1 MLCEITKLLKHALK
15 GKVSFSKSMVIIYMM
30 TGLINVGTL
39 MVAYA
44 ETGGKIYDSTSNNV
58 LIGSTDGTTEKK
70 ATGNGSNAIAIGGGA
85 NANTGAI
92 SIGDQSGTTVLNTVG
107 GANGVNSI
115 VLGTGSIDGAVPS
128 RDTRNRLGYILEE
141 ITVGNSVNYE
151 LRQTGSNIA
160 QTSFANGENSIAIG
174 TKSAAIASGSISL
187 GTSATTVGTDSIA
200 IGTGAITNKAKYLDS
215 EGRQLDFQGRY
226 IDEEG
231 YYIAYNDDGTFYY
244 VNRNGAPVADTAKQ
258 KTTSSIFSNAVNQ
271 IAIGTRAISSQQDS
285 IAIGT
290 EAKTGS
296 NQGLAI
302 GAVTEAR
309 RFNSTAIGN
318 NSLADG
324 YAAIVIGG
332 DDVGNKNQVKNK
344 RDGANTSYAQMV
356 YSPALKENIANPYTL
371 KIERTTHISA
381 DGTRTRGW
389 YARLYV
395 WDEATNKEVRLQAGD
410 PRLPEAYRDSYDW
423 GFIAPDSSVK
433 PTTSDFT
440 DTLWDVMGI
449 VDYYKSKGLTGEAL
463 FNAVEA
469 FYNPYQE
476 AQSTGVG
483 SIAIGIKTRALTD
496 GSIAMGVS
504 ARTEGQESV
513 ALGTGTVAFG
523 ERAVG
528 VGPLAAAQGNRSVA
542 IGTYDGELSTGDTR
556 YRSAH
561 AVADD
566 TVAIGTGSYA
576 DAERSVA
583 LGAGSIVSPYTGLVR
598 TDYNPNK
605 LNAPFAY
612 STTTTAGATGT
623 VVSATVGNISYG
635 NFAGAT
641 ADSSIS
647 IGAGDHERRLQNL
660 AAGEISATSTDA
672 INGSQLHSAVK
683 SIDAAIPMEYRQI
696 TDNGNTLPVV
706 QGIDGKY
713 YAVGDINVDG
723 VTYDPTTNTYVNAN
737 GDIVNALPADQLT
750 VSIKGGIATSM
761 RNVEDNLP
769 STYNYDPNN
778 AQTTSQMA
786 PNSVD
791 IGKIKN
797 NVASVNDVLHAGW
810 NLQNNGD
817 AKDFVK
823 TYDVVNFIDG
833 KGTKAN
839 VNVREDGLISDVT
852 FNVDN
857 GTISP
862 VSDGTI
868 ANTGKVV
875 GASDAD
881 KARAAADLARIN
893 ADLPV
898 AKTAL
903 ENAKNAFNT
912 AILDLTT
919 KEADLKTAEE
929 QLAEAQGTVSDSLSK
944 VATTKSEISTLD
956 KKIADYDRLLTSTSA
971 TTSELAMAQALKD
984 KALADKAAKEA
995 ELAINEQAVVDA
1007 KADVETKK
1015 TNSENAQT
1023 ARDAAK
1029 VVVDNAENDI
1039 KTSREALDQLVKE
1052 KTEAESINNKVAT
1065 VENVVD
1071 AINNSGWNLT
1081 TSASDGTVSG
1091 TTTELINPGEV
1102 VTFDAGSNITIKQ
1115 NGNKITIATA
1125 DNPFEYIV
1133 TETAPDGST
1142 TTSTVTKAPNGKVY
1156 KTDDVKNA
1164 VYNPVTQAYETP
1176 AIGADGA
1183 PVLNPDGT
1191 PVMKTIDPVS
1201 DDVANTL
1208 TVHTKGDTPQTI
1220 SNVKSNLP
1228 EANKGNAGGTNTG
1241 FGGNADGITK
1251 NGDAITSVTAPTE
1264 EQVKAIAN
1272 NAASVGDVLNAG
1284 WNLQNN
1290 GTAKDYVKPYDTVN
1304 FIDGVGT
1311 TAVVDTATDGLS
1323 STVTFNVNKG
1333 KFAVSDGTTTDVNG
1347 NTIKNGALVNTG
1359 AVDAKQALKAAQ
1371 DELAAAQ
1378 TAGDQNAI
1386 NTAQAKVD
1394 AATKAV
1400 QQVGD
1405 TVATVDNVV
1414 NAINQSGWKLTTSQ
1428 SAGGTATGT
1437 SEELINP
1444 GETITIDAGKNIAI
1458 TQATNKITIA
1468 TKDEVEF
1475 TKVTSTDG
1483 AGNKT
1488 TVTGNGITING
1499 KNADNT
1505 DKAPVSLTKDG
1516 LNNGGNKITNVAP
1529 GTDAMDAVNVSQ
1541 LKDTVGSAVSNSPF
1555 EYATKDGDPVVVG
1568 KDGKKYNPADLEN
1581 ATYDPTNGNY
1591 KLADGTVLAP
1601 IADSDVVIRA
1611 KGIDSQTVTNVK
1623 SNLPEANN
1631 GNAGG
1636 TNTGFDGTEGSI
1648 TKQGD
1653 VITSV
1658 KAPTATELQN
1668 IANNAASVGDVLN
1681 AGWNLQNNGTAK
1693 DFVKP
1698 YDTVN
1703 FIDGVGTTAV
1713 VETAADGL
1721 SSTVTFNVNKGKFAV
1736 SDGNT
1741 TDVNGNTIKN
1751 GALVNTGAVDAKQ
1764 ALKAAQDELAAAQT
1778 AGDQNAINTA
1788 QAKVDA
1794 ATKAVQQVGDTV
1806 ATVDNVVN
1814 AINQSGWKLTTSQ
1827 SAGGTAT
1834 GTSEELIN
1842 PGETIT
1848 IDAGKNIAITQATN
1862 KITIATKD
1870 EVEFTK
1876 VTSTD
1881 GAGNTTVLG
1890 PTGTT
1895 TTDVAGN
1902 KNVSNATGNTIT
1914 DVAGNTTNVTGDGI
1928 TIIGKKDDGTAKNPV
1943 SLTSN
1948 GLDNGNNK
1956 ITNVAA
1962 GTDATDAVNV
1972 SQLKD
1977 TVGEAVSNNPFEYTT
1992 KTGDPVTVGKDG
2004 NMYNPANLAD
2014 ATYDETTKTY
2024 TKPDG
2029 TTVTPIDKQ
2038 DVVINAKGDTPQT
2051 ITNVKSNL
2059 PEANN
2064 DNAGGTNTG
2073 FGGNA
2078 AGITKNGDVI
2088 TSVTAPTEEQ
2098 VKSMANNAASVGDVL
2113 NAGWNLQ
2120 NNGTAK
2126 DYVKPYDTVNFIDGV
2141 GTTAV
2146 VETAADGLSST
2157 VTFNINKGKIGVSDG
2172 TITDGSL
2179 NGNGA
2184 ANNPI
2189 ANGSLVNA
2197 DKVDAIKALKDAQ
2210 DELAAAN
2217 DPEAIKKAQDKV
2229 DAANKAIQE
2238 AGNALATVDNVVN
2251 AINQS
2256 GWTMT
2261 TSKSAGDVSGTT
2273 AELINPGEIVT
2284 FDAGSNITIKQN
2296 GNKITIATA
2305 DNPFEYIVTET
2316 APDGSTTTSPVI
2328 KAPNG
2333 KVYKTGD
2340 IKNAVY
2346 NPDTQNY
2353 EVTTITPDGNK
2364 IVTVVDPVSD
2374 DVADTLTVNAKG
2386 DTPQTIT
2393 NVKSN
2398 LPEANNGNAGGTT
2411 TGFGGNAVG
2420 ITKNGDV
2427 ITGVAAPTDE
2437 QVKSIANNA
2446 ASVGD
2451 VLNAGWNLQNNGTA
2465 KDYVKPYDTVNFID
2479 GVGTKAVVTTADNGL
2494 SSTVTFNV
2502 DTSSLPG
2509 WTLTTS
2515 NSAGVVTGTT
2525 NEEIKP
2531 GETVTIDAGKNIA
2544 ITQAANKITIATK
2557 DEVEFKTVTSTD
2569 ANGNKTVLG
2578 PTGTT
2583 TTDAAGN
2590 KNVSNATGNTITDVA
2605 GNTTNVTGDGI
2616 TIIGKK
2622 DDGTAKNPVSLTSN
2636 GLDNGNNKIT
2646 NVAAGTDA
2654 TDAVNVSQLKDTVGE
2669 AVSNNPFEYTTK
2681 TGDPVTVGKDGN
2693 MYNPA
2698 NLADATYD
2706 ETTKTYTKPD
2716 GTTVTPIDK
2725 QDVVI
2730 NAKGDTPQTIT
2741 NVKSNLPEAN
2751 NSNAGGTD
2759 TGFGGNADGITKNGD
2774 AITNVT
2780 APTEEQVK
2788 AIANNAASVG
2798 DVLNAGWNLQN
2809 NGTAKDYVKPYDTV
2823 NFIDGVGTKAV
2834 VKTADDG
2841 LSSTITFDVNT
2852 GSMSVTDGM
2861 AVNNNASNI
2870 ENANKELANA
2880 KEALATVKADPN
2892 ATADA
2897 IRAAEK
2903 EVAEKQAAVDAFD
2916 NQVATVKD
2924 VVDTINNTYWTATSG
2939 QEGTGVV
2946 ESTTKESVKAGDE
2959 VTFKAGNNLKL
2970 VQDGKNF
2977 TYSLQDSISLTEVK
2991 TGKTVMNTS
3000 GLQVGDGQG
3009 SLTTIGS
3016 NGITIGGNDRQS
3028 VSLTN
3033 TGLDNGGN
3041 KIINVAPGEADT
3053 DAVNVSQLKDA
3064 VGNTNVRINQLS
3076 SDIKH
3081 VGAKAAALSSLKT
3094 IQYDPLEP
3102 TQISAGV
3109 GYYGGASAL
3118 AIGVSHYKNESTLFS
3133 GGIAFGGSAGEKV
3146 MANASVTWK
3155 LGHRADETAVKD
3167 TYRQGPISS
3176 AYVLQD
3182 KVDSL
3187 MAENTAQKHALAS
3200 QQEEIDDLKAK
3211 LAKVMNQLGV

>member
-30 TGLINVGTL
+30 TGLINVGTP

-115 VLGTGSIDGAVPS
+115 VLGTGSIDGAGRPQ
-128 RDTRNRLGYILEE
+128 DTTRNRLGYLLEE

-187 GTSATTVGTDSIA
+187 GTSATTVGSDSIA

-215 EGRQLDFQGRY
+215 KGRQLDAKGNY

-244 VNRNGAPVADTAKQ
+244 VNEKGAPVADTAKQ
-258 KTTSSIFSNAVNQ
+258 KTKSGIFSNAVNQ

-290 EAKTGS
+290 DAKTGS

-395 WDEATNKEVRLQAGD
+395 WDEATNKEVRLQARD
-410 PRLPEAYRDSYDW
+410 PRLPEAYRDNYDW
-423 GFIAPDSSVK
+423 GFIAPDSSAK

-440 DTLWDVMGI
+440 DTSWDVMGI

-469 FYNPYQE
+469 FYSPYQE
-476 AQSTGVG
+476 AQSTGAG

-528 VGPLAAAQGNRSVA
+528 VGSLAAAQGNRSVA
-542 IGTYDGELSTGDTR
+542 IGTYNGELSTGDTR

-605 LNAPFAY
+605 LNAPFTY

-1241 FGGNADGITK
+1241 FGGNAVGITK
-1251 NGDAITSVTAPTE
+1251 NGDVITSVTAPTE
-1264 EQVKAIAN
+1264 EQVKSIAN

-1359 AVDAKQALKAAQ
+1359 AVDAKQALKVAQ

-1386 NTAQAKVD
+1386 NTAQAKVNT
-1394 AATKAV
+1394 ANKAV
-1400 QQVGD
+1400 QQAGN

-1414 NAINQSGWKLTTSQ
+1414 NAINKSGWNLTA
-1428 SAGGTATGT
+1428 SASDGTVSGT
-1437 SEELINP
+1437 TTELINP
-1444 GETITIDAGKNIAI
+1444 GE
-1458 TQATNKITIA
+1458 
-1468 TKDEVEF
+1468 V
-1475 TKVTSTDG
+1475 
-1483 AGNKT
+1483 
-1488 TVTGNGITING
+1488 
-1499 KNADNT
+1499 
-1505 DKAPVSLTKDG
+1505 
-1516 LNNGGNKITNVAP
+1516 
-1529 GTDAMDAVNVSQ
+1529 
-1541 LKDTVGSAVSNSPF
+1541 
-1555 EYATKDGDPVVVG
+1555 
-1568 KDGKKYNPADLEN
+1568 
-1581 ATYDPTNGNY
+1581 
-1591 KLADGTVLAP
+1591 
-1601 IADSDVVIRA
+1601 
-1611 KGIDSQTVTNVK
+1611 
-1623 SNLPEANN
+1623 
-1631 GNAGG
+1631 
-1636 TNTGFDGTEGSI
+1636 
-1648 TKQGD
+1648 
-1653 VITSV
+1653 
-1658 KAPTATELQN
+1658 
-1668 IANNAASVGDVLN
+1668 
-1681 AGWNLQNNGTAK
+1681 
-1693 DFVKP
+1693 
-1698 YDTVN
+1698 
-1703 FIDGVGTTAV
+1703 
-1713 VETAADGL
+1713 
-1721 SSTVTFNVNKGKFAV
+1721 
-1736 SDGNT
+1736 
-1741 TDVNGNTIKN
+1741 
-1751 GALVNTGAVDAKQ
+1751 
-1764 ALKAAQDELAAAQT
+1764 
-1778 AGDQNAINTA
+1778 
-1788 QAKVDA
+1788 
-1794 ATKAVQQVGDTV
+1794 
-1806 ATVDNVVN
+1806 
-1814 AINQSGWKLTTSQ
+1814 
-1827 SAGGTAT
+1827 
-1834 GTSEELIN
+1834 
-1842 PGETIT
+1842 
-1848 IDAGKNIAITQATN
+1848 
-1862 KITIATKD
+1862 
-1870 EVEFTK
+1870 
-1876 VTSTD
+1876 
-1881 GAGNTTVLG
+1881 
-1890 PTGTT
+1890 
-1895 TTDVAGN
+1895 
-1902 KNVSNATGNTIT
+1902 
-1914 DVAGNTTNVTGDGI
+1914 
-1928 TIIGKKDDGTAKNPV
+1928 
-1943 SLTSN
+1943 
-1948 GLDNGNNK
+1948 
-1956 ITNVAA
+1956 
-1962 GTDATDAVNV
+1962 
-1972 SQLKD
+1972 
-1977 TVGEAVSNNPFEYTT
+1977 
-1992 KTGDPVTVGKDG
+1992 
-2004 NMYNPANLAD
+2004 
-2014 ATYDETTKTY
+2014 
-2024 TKPDG
+2024 
-2029 TTVTPIDKQ
+2029 
-2038 DVVINAKGDTPQT
+2038 
-2051 ITNVKSNL
+2051 
-2059 PEANN
+2059 
-2064 DNAGGTNTG
+2064 
-2073 FGGNA
+2073 
-2078 AGITKNGDVI
+2078 
-2088 TSVTAPTEEQ
+2088 
-2098 VKSMANNAASVGDVL
+2098 
-2113 NAGWNLQ
+2113 
-2120 NNGTAK
+2120 
-2126 DYVKPYDTVNFIDGV
+2126 
-2141 GTTAV
+2141 
-2146 VETAADGLSST
+2146 
-2157 VTFNINKGKIGVSDG
+2157 
-2172 TITDGSL
+2172 
-2179 NGNGA
+2179 
-2184 ANNPI
+2184 
-2189 ANGSLVNA
+2189 
-2197 DKVDAIKALKDAQ
+2197 
-2210 DELAAAN
+2210 
-2217 DPEAIKKAQDKV
+2217 
-2229 DAANKAIQE
+2229 
-2238 AGNALATVDNVVN
+2238 
-2251 AINQS
+2251 
-2256 GWTMT
+2256 
-2261 TSKSAGDVSGTT
+2261 
-2273 AELINPGEIVT
+2273 VT

-2316 APDGSTTTSPVI
+2316 APDGSTTTSTVT

-2333 KVYKTGD
+2333 KVYKTD
-2340 IKNAVY
+2340 DVKNAVY

-2622 DDGTAKNPVSLTSN
+2622 DDGTAKKTVSLTSN

-2939 QEGTGVV
+2939 KEGTGVV
-2946 ESTTKESVKAGDE
+2946 ESTTKESIKAGDE

-3133 GGIAFGGSAGEKV
+3133 GGIAFGGSEGEKV

-3155 LGHRADETAVKD
+3155 IGHRADETAVKD

-3187 MAENTAQKHALAS
+3187 MAENTAQKRALAS